1 MKTDHA
7 HVEAAVL
14 ALGVL
19 VALGVL
25 DLLVSLWDGEPRKQL
40 GYLGVFVVAYVV
52 AYVFRKRAWGR

>member
-1 MKTDHA
+1 M
-7 HVEAAVL
+7 L